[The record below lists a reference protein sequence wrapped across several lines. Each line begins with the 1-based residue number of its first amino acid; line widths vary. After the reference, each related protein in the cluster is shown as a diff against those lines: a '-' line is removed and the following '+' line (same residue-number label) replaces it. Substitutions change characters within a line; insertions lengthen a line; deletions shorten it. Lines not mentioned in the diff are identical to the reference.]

1 IALLLRVAMALDL
14 QLEWL
19 LKDADPVDQDL
30 TKLLALYQKA
40 DPTLRARIME
50 QLEDRQ
56 NADERA
62 KRICLV
68 GLRGAGKSTLGA
80 LAADRLSVPFL
91 ELNKEIETMA
101 GMAVGEII
109 GLYGQEGYRKLEQ
122 DALLQV
128 SDGHDHV
135 MMAAAG
141 GVVEDAETYDML
153 LSRFHT
159 VWLRAAPDDHM
170 RRVRE
175 QGDERPMA
183 GNPAAMEQLKMLLT
197 ERQTAYARA
206 DAQLNTSGLTL
217 DQSLEQLIALIG
229 AKNYLS

>member
-1 IALLLRVAMALDL
+1 
-14 QLEWL
+14 
-19 LKDADPVDQDL
+19 
-30 TKLLALYQKA
+30 
-40 DPTLRARIME
+40 ME

-128 SDGHDHV
+128 SDDHDHV

-159 VWLRAAPDDHM
+159 VWLRATPDDHM

-183 GNPAAMEQLKMLLT
+183 GNPAAMEQLKRLLT